1 MPPLLRVALPV
12 LALAAC
18 AVSVNTSTGVDL
30 DRFRGVYT
38 THFEGIPD
46 RGAICAVVTN
56 RSGASLAW
64 LRLRLESDSQLGEEP
79 GHWVSYW
86 LWKGRLD
93 PGQSVAL
100 ALEDPPMADQ
110 IRLKLSSSG
119 SGKARRSGRT
129 ARRISRC
136 SETALQARL
145 EKPGGQVLAV
155 ARGNEG
161 ARDEILVADHP
172 DQ

>member
-1 MPPLLRVALPV
+1 MPPLLRLALP
-12 LALAAC
+12 LFALAAC
-18 AVSVNTSTGVDL
+18 AVSVHTSPGVDL

-46 RGAICAVVTN
+46 RAAVCALVTN
-56 RSGASLAW
+56 RSGSGIDW

-86 LWKGRLD
+86 LWEGRLD
-93 PGQSVAL
+93 PGGSVAL

-110 IRLKLSSSG
+110 IRLDLGGSG
-119 SGKARRSGRT
+119 SGKPRRAGRT

-145 EKPGGQVLAV
+145 EKPGGRVLAV
-155 ARGNEG
+155 ARRNEG

-172 DQ
+172 DP